1 MGFSLAWRCGKS
13 GSGSQA
19 GKSEHFLE
27 PFWMTK
33 MSAFEVEAFGFEARK
48 ASFDRPA
55 PAIGFQGIGA
65 GLAPEADD
73 GEEVFLRQTF

>member
-1 MGFSLAWRCGKS
+1 
-13 GSGSQA
+13 
-19 GKSEHFLE
+19 
-27 PFWMTK
+27 MTK
-33 MSAFEVEAFGFEARK
+33 MRAFEVEAFGFEARK